1 MGAKMPMGMKAAA
14 ATMPVHV
21 LFPVA
26 SVTSAPTATV
36 CIHDPTFDTRAADQI
51 SAKFFRRSG
60 SSDDSA
66 THRGYGSANFYV
78 LCASSLPG
86 AVKTR
91 KERDNYVREPALTT
105 PLRLRATRRSWR
117 LVAPRAAPSMST
129 TPCSTSLARC

>member
-51 SAKFFRRSG
+51 SAKFFLRNG
-60 SSDDSA
+60 WSDDSA
-66 THRGYGSANFYV
+66 TARRYGRTGV
-78 LCASSLPG
+78 SS
-86 AVKTR
+86 
-91 KERDNYVREPALTT
+91 
-105 PLRLRATRRSWR
+105 ATR
-117 LVAPRAAPSMST
+117 ARAAGGGPTDRRYRSCRT
-129 TPCSTSLARC
+129 G